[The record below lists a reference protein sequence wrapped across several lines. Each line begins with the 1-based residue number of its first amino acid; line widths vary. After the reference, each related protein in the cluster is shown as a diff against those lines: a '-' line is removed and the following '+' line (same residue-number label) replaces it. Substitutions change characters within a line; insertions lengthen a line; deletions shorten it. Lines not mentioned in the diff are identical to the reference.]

1 MIEIHALRYA
11 LAAAEAGS
19 FSGAASQ
26 FGIKQATIARHMQHL
41 EDRLGQSLFRR
52 STRGIVPTLIGERML
67 QRARLIVAD
76 VDALDAE
83 ARSLA
88 RGDDGLLRIGFD
100 GSLED
105 GGFASL
111 LRDYAA
117 RRPDVEIEARE
128 APRAMLWRDLERGKL
143 DLILVSG
150 ETTRKG
156 IGTIAGWSTT
166 VTAVM
171 SADHPAASVDELFWS
186 DLRDCSFVISEA
198 ASVDLGPIITARLAG
213 PNHQPAI
220 NRQSV
225 RPDELGA
232 FVRGR
237 NVAVSTD
244 RPGQRSICDD
254 LVIKPIH
261 DAFGRTSVARAAH
274 WRDGDKNVALAAL
287 LKMARSRLG
296 QATAAC

>member
-11 LAAAEAGS
+11 LAAAETGS
-19 FSGAASQ
+19 FSGAALQ
-26 FGIKQATIARHMQHL
+26 FGIKQSTLARHMQHL

-52 STRGIVPTLIGERML
+52 STRGIVPTLVGERML

-100 GSLED
+100 GSLEE

-111 LRDYAA
+111 LRDFSA

-128 APRAMLWRDLERGKL
+128 APRAILWRDLERGTL
-143 DLILVSG
+143 DLILVTG
-150 ETTRKG
+150 ETARPG
-156 IGTIAGWSTT
+156 IGTISGWSTT

-171 SADHPAASVDELFWS
+171 SADHPAASIDQLFWS
-186 DLRDCSFVISEA
+186 DLRDCSFVVSKA
-198 ASVDLGPIITARLAG
+198 ASVDVGPIITSRLAG

-225 RPDELGA
+225 RPDELSA

-237 NVAVSTD
+237 HVAVSTD
-244 RPGQRSICDD
+244 GIGPRGARGD
-254 LVIKPIH
+254 LVIRPIH
-261 DAFGRTSVARAAH
+261 DAFGPTRIARAAH
-274 WRDGDKNVALAAL
+274 WRDGDDNAAL
-287 LKMARSRLG
+287 GDLLAMARTRLG
-296 QATAAC
+296 QVTTAR

>member
-1 MIEIHALRYA
+1 MIEIQALRYA
-11 LAAAEAGS
+11 LAAAETGS
-19 FSGAASQ
+19 FSGAASR
-26 FGIKQATIARHMQHL
+26 FGVKQATLARHMQHL

-52 STRGIVPTLIGERML
+52 STRGIVPTLLGERML

-83 ARSLA
+83 ARALA
-88 RGDDGLLRIGFD
+88 RGDNGLLRIGFD

-111 LRDYAA
+111 LRDYA
-117 RRPDVEIEARE
+117 RKRPDVEIEARE
-128 APRAMLWRDLERGKL
+128 APRAMLWRDLERGML

-150 ETTRKG
+150 ETLRAG

-171 SADHPAASVDELFWS
+171 SADHPAASVDQLFWS
-186 DLRDCSFVISEA
+186 DLRDCSFVVSKA
-198 ASVDLGPIITARLAG
+198 ASIDLAAIITARLAG
-213 PNHQPAI
+213 PHHQPTI

-225 RPDELGA
+225 RPDELRA

-237 NVAVSTD
+237 HVAVSTEG
-244 RPGQRSICDD
+244 PGHRATYHD
-254 LVIKPIH
+254 LVARPIH
-261 DAFGRTSVARAAH
+261 DAFGPTRIARTAH
-274 WRDGDKNVALAAL
+274 WRDGDMNAAL
-287 LKMARSRLG
+287 IGLLAMARTRLG
-296 QATAAC
+296 LTTPAR